1 VRAFLR
7 LCCAGS
13 LAALAFPGGALAGVK
28 TLVFTSAPIEIGA
41 FGVER
46 GAQLVPSPKEDG
58 YVVAMRADIFD
69 LLGNPVPHTDVMLH
83 HVVFAKLGTPEATCS
98 SFTDF
103 DGRTSNISVE
113 RFYAEGEEHAA
124 LSLPEPYGYPN
135 RGTDQWA
142 LVYMLMNHHAR
153 KSVVQV
159 RYTLSYATGE
169 QRTAVKPLW
178 LDVRNCRADPVF
190 NVPGTGGP
198 GSTYKEVWDY
208 RLPLSG
214 LLVFG
219 GGHLHGGGIS
229 LDVSDTSCGSLF
241 TSYPTWG
248 GIEPR
253 PVLHEPGP
261 RHMTEFSDP
270 AGRPV
275 QAGDT
280 LRLTATYDNSRPH
293 VRVMGI
299 SMVFLA
305 PAPVAGCRS
314 YESAR
319 PEPTTPEPVTIQL
332 LKRPAGALRRVTS
345 TWVGDYA
352 YGAQRVSV
360 RRGTR
365 FTWRFVGTVQHDVT
379 LASGPVGFASPSLTR
394 GRYSFRFTRPGTY
407 RLFCSLHPSRMTQ
420 IVTVR

>member
-1 VRAFLR
+1 
-7 LCCAGS
+7 
-13 LAALAFPGGALAGVK
+13 
-28 TLVFTSAPIEIGA
+28 
-41 FGVER
+41 
-46 GAQLVPSPKEDG
+46 
-58 YVVAMRADIFD
+58 
-69 LLGNPVPHTDVMLH
+69 MLH
-83 HVVFAKLGTPEATCS
+83 HVVFAKLGSPDTTCS

-103 DGRTSNISVE
+103 DGQTSNLAAE
-113 RFYAEGEEHAA
+113 RFYAEGEEHAE
-124 LSLPEPYGYPN
+124 LSLAEPFGYPN
-135 RGTDQWA
+135 RGFDRWG
-142 LVYMLMNHHAR
+142 LVYMLMNHHR
-153 KSVVQV
+153 RDSVVQV
-159 RYTLSYATGE
+159 RYTVSYATAE

-198 GSTYKEVWDY
+198 GSTHREVWDY
-208 RLPLSG
+208 RLPMSG
-214 LLVFG
+214 LLVSG

-229 LDVSDTSCGSLF
+229 VDVTDTSCGSLF

-253 PVLHEPGP
+253 PVMHEPGP
-261 RHMTEFSDP
+261 RTMTAFSDP

-275 QAGDT
+275 RAGDT

-293 VRVMGI
+293 VRAMGI
-299 SMVFLA
+299 AMVFLA
-305 PAPVAGCRS
+305 PAPVSGCRS
-314 YESAR
+314 YESLR
-319 PEPTTPEPVTIQL
+319 PEPTTPELVTIEL
-332 LKRPAGALRRVTS
+332 LKRPTGKVQRVSS

-394 GRYSFRFTRPGTY
+394 GTYSFRFTRQGTY

-420 IVTVR
+420 IVTSR